1 MELEGCGDG
10 ARRILVNCATP
21 LRANG
26 SRECAPDDR
35 LREAIQSVGTTVL
48 DCFGA
53 GLTIGEIIE
62 FEALDALSPFDD
74 SGNIAWAFE
83 GEPTTRRDS
92 SKRKPS
98 WNGLRKRSPE
108 NPPENPAVSAAFLTS
123 PAGLAID
130 VAHAGESA
138 EQETC
143 RAIFRG
149 IRRGADQRDRTRHVQ
164 AAMVSWLGMKQAARP
179 RRPFFT

>member
-1 MELEGCGDG
+1 MELEGGGDG

-26 SRECAPDDR
+26 ARECAPDDR

-62 FEALDALSPFDD
+62 FEALDALPPFDD

-83 GEPTTRRDS
+83 GEPTTRREK

-108 NPPENPAVSAAFLTS
+108 NPPQRTPRFPRPFLTS

-138 EQETC
+138 EQE
-143 RAIFRG
+143 
-149 IRRGADQRDRTRHVQ
+149 
-164 AAMVSWLGMKQAARP
+164 
-179 RRPFFT
+179 

>member
-1 MELEGCGDG
+1 MELEGGGDG
-10 ARRILVNCATP
+10 ARRILVNCATS

-62 FEALDALSPFDD
+62 FEALDALPPFDD

-83 GEPTTRRDS
+83 GEPTSRRE
-92 SKRKPS
+92 KR
-98 WNGLRKRSPE
+98 WLELYLKRVR
-108 NPPENPAVSAAFLTS
+108 ARLT
-123 PAGLAID
+123 
-130 VAHAGESA
+130 GE
-138 EQETC
+138 
-143 RAIFRG
+143 
-149 IRRGADQRDRTRHVQ
+149 
-164 AAMVSWLGMKQAARP
+164 
-179 RRPFFT
+179 